1 MEGTL
6 RFNIDPL
13 SQYSEEEILN
23 VISSIGLNSLLEN
36 NKIGLNSMVKCI
48 FMFRY
53 LKMEVILVWE
63 RDN

>member
-23 VISSIGLNSLLEN
+23 VTNSIGLNLLLEN
-36 NKIGLNSMVKCI
+36 NKIGLNSMV
-48 FMFRY
+48 
-53 LKMEVILVWE
+53 
-63 RDN
+63 N

>member
-23 VISSIGLNSLLEN
+23 VIGSIGLNSLLEN
-36 NKIGLNSMVKCI
+36 NKIGLNSMVKCYLI
-48 FMFRY
+48 YRY
-53 LKMEVILVWE
+53 PKMEEISV
-63 RDN
+63 

>member
-13 SQYSEEEILN
+13 TQYSEEEIHN

-36 NKIGLNSMVKCI
+36 NKIGLNSMVKCNSYTDI
-48 FMFRY
+48 
-53 LKMEVILVWE
+53 
-63 RDN
+63 